1 MGFLQLKKEHNM
13 ERAIQVQLK
22 VEPNEIEP
30 VMNKY
35 DNPEYTVPC
44 TNIGADYT
52 SGPSGSFI
60 LYAGKDFDLKA
71 TKAMMNK
78 LVMFD
83 KGSLVH
89 VEMAKSEKEDRD
101 MFWKIEPSR
110 VVWEKEVSDT
120 ETVTK
125 KPYGYNSV
133 KERDTDRR
141 LDILWGMAFN
151 NATRVAVAKHTISKT
166 MGSNEETVKDIQ
178 DLTVRMYEVAKG
190 LEKVI
195 QEEKQLEQAIDDEEL
210 PF

>member
-52 SGPSGSFI
+52 SGSFI

-133 KERDTDRR
+133 KERDTDR
-141 LDILWGMAFN
+141 
-151 NATRVAVAKHTISKT
+151 VAVAKHTISKT